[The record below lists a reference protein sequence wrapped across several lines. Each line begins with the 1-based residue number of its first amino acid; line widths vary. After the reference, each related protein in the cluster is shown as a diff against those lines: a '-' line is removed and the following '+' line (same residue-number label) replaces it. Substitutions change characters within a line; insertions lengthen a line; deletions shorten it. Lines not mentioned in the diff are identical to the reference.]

1 MRSRFL
7 PWRPVLLLAFAL
19 LVSSCANNQGL
30 RPPLPQADHA
40 IDGTWIIKSA
50 EYSGKPFAAP
60 PGFGV
65 KINGNAYGAGVPPY
79 IDRGSLVFF
88 GDELAGEP
96 GRLDVRVEAGP
107 NKGKRYPAIYRLL
120 PGSGGRE
127 LEICYD
133 LSGNERPREF
143 VSREESLQFRVTYA
157 RK

>member
-1 MRSRFL
+1 MRSLAVQWKR
-7 PWRPVLLLAFAL
+7 VLLLAIALL
-19 LVSSCANNQGL
+19 LVSCANHHGL
-30 RPPLPQADHA
+30 RPPLPQTDHA

-50 EYSGKPFAAP
+50 EFSGKPFAAP
-60 PGFGV
+60 SGFGL

-79 IDRGSLVFF
+79 SDRGSLVFF

-96 GRLDVRVEAGP
+96 GRLDVLGEDGP
-107 NKGKRYPAIYRLL
+107 NKGKRYPAIYRLV
-120 PGSGGRE
+120 PGTGGRE

-143 VSREESLQFRVTYA
+143 VSREQSLQFRVTYG